1 MLRPRE
7 SRRHRLLEQLK
18 GIGRYMTPDV
28 LRHAAKRALDAI
40 RARRKENPDRAKRLK
55 GEIRQ
60 LDGQIERYV
69 AAIGHGR

>member
-1 MLRPRE
+1 
-7 SRRHRLLEQLK
+7 
-18 GIGRYMTPDV
+18 MTPDV

-69 AAIGHGR
+69 AAIGHGG